1 MKSLSSPEIKE
12 MSMEHLFSLVMNMT
26 TLEIIS
32 LYLIKLKNKLEH
44 ITKCFYLS
52 LNYYFMSWHMQTI
65 FPRAFYLDEKAL
77 DLTQSYG
84 QISYNQ
90 PSDLTSDKLI
100 HLGGVLFKGTP
111 PTSEDNLLLAN
122 AVANEFKKDIATDFY
137 SFVSPME
144 DLAMN
149 TQESLMLY

>member
-1 MKSLSSPEIKE
+1 
-12 MSMEHLFSLVMNMT
+12 
-26 TLEIIS
+26 
-32 LYLIKLKNKLEH
+32 
-44 ITKCFYLS
+44 
-52 LNYYFMSWHMQTI
+52 MQTI
-65 FPRAFYLDEKAL
+65 FPRSFYLDEKAL